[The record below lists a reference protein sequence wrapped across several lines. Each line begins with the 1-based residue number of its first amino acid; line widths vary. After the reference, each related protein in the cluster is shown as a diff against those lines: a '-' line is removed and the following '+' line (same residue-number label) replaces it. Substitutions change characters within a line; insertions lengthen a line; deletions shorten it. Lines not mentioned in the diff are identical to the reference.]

1 MNVLDNAKGKHKG
14 IFIFLA
20 IAISFILP
28 WSSSY
33 SNYNVLIEAD
43 FLFLGQKFES
53 GDLDDLL
60 IDKQKNFVPSGYD
73 FAYYVGAHLLEPS
86 AEPSYPIT
94 VVEQTPA
101 ILRC

>member
-1 MNVLDNAKGKHKG
+1 MNFLESAKGRHKG
-14 IFIFLA
+14 IFIFLV

-43 FLFLGQKFES
+43 FFFLGQKFES

-73 FAYYVGAHLLEPS
+73 FAYYVGTHLLDPS
-86 AEPSYPIT
+86 AEFSSPIT
-94 VVEQTPA
+94 VVEQIPA